1 MPSRNDTI
9 EPQTSRYRYVT
20 RFKGA
25 RDAVDIA
32 ALVKIPFSSVS
43 FHNFLRDRAVSLSAE
58 RLLARVRAEIRR
70 DGIRQA
76 KRTTLHDSL
85 DSRAPIKASYD
96 SAPLDSPII
105 YSSVADNFATGRVS
119 VPFETRRAARRF
131 RKKRAT

>member
-32 ALVKIPFSSVS
+32 ALVKIPFSSES
-43 FHNFLRDRAVSLSAE
+43 FRNFLRDRAVSLSVE

-76 KRTTLHDSL
+76 KRTT
-85 DSRAPIKASYD
+85 
-96 SAPLDSPII
+96 
-105 YSSVADNFATGRVS
+105 
-119 VPFETRRAARRF
+119 AARLAPTAALRL
-131 RKKRAT
+131 KRRTTARHSILR